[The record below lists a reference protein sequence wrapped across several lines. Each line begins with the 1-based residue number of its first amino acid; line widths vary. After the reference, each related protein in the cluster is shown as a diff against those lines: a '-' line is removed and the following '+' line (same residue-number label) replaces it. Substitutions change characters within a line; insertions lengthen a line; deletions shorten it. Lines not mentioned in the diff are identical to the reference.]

1 MGQLLGC
8 ADGDE
13 AVSTVTGCAGY
24 GLTVTG
30 CVDGYADGYG
40 LC

>member
-24 GLTVTG
+24 SLL
-30 CVDGYADGYG
+30 GYR